1 MMRSKCRVHQCL
13 SRAECKRANSFNFK
27 FHYLF
32 LFPVFSFYFSFSISV
47 QLIKHVSLLL
57 LLHLE
62 TDCDEVFQ
70 GKFDGVNL
78 RKYLIDCKYLLSKLF
93 CFIS

>member
-1 MMRSKCRVHQCL
+1 MFEQ
-13 SRAECKRANSFNFK
+13 CKRANSLNFK

-32 LFPVFSFYFSFSISV
+32 LFPVFSFYFSFTISV
-47 QLIKHVSLLL
+47 QLIKHVPLLL

-70 GKFDGVNL
+70 GKSDGVNL

-93 CFIS
+93 SFIS

>member
-1 MMRSKCRVHQCL
+1 MQSAPMFEQSVREQIL
-13 SRAECKRANSFNFK
+13 FNFK

-32 LFPVFSFYFSFSISV
+32 LFPVFSYYFSFSISV

-78 RKYLIDCKYLLSKLF
+78 RKYLIDCKYFKENLIVSNRTFL
-93 CFIS
+93 I